1 MSNHMSNHLTMPR
14 QPSPSTAMTRIPSQA
29 PPLYSSSTPYSG
41 GGVSR
46 GGMAGGMSGGGGG
59 VETLINQ
66 MSNQKAAIQ
75 MDDCRTTASNEVTRT
90 TQEHIN
96 QQGHHN
102 ASKKAE
108 VDRLTDLLEKEEK
121 ELTLMKKE
129 SKEMYEQLATDQV
142 RRRATENEGGKG
154 RCER

>member
-1 MSNHMSNHLTMPR
+1 M
-14 QPSPSTAMTRIPSQA
+14 
-29 PPLYSSSTPYSG
+29 SG
-41 GGVSR
+41 GG
-46 GGMAGGMSGGGGG
+46 GGGGGGG

-142 RRRATENEGGKG
+142 RGGEREREGG
-154 RCER
+154 ERTV

>member
-1 MSNHMSNHLTMPR
+1 
-14 QPSPSTAMTRIPSQA
+14 
-29 PPLYSSSTPYSG
+29 
-41 GGVSR
+41 
-46 GGMAGGMSGGGGG
+46 
-59 VETLINQ
+59 
-66 MSNQKAAIQ
+66 
-75 MDDCRTTASNEVTRT
+75 MDDCRATASNEVTRT

-142 RRRATENEGGKG
+142 RREGRRRGEGGG
-154 RCER
+154 WGML